1 MVKTWAMKIPLSLC
15 PACDGRMA
23 WPENRGQ
30 REVFARW
37 AGAADWRGED
47 ALEMS
52 RHRGSKS
59 GGWASLC
66 ESPSGGDFGGA
77 RLSSYQMVLSES
89 HAGGDWHK
97 ARMFIHDTGK
107 CESRTGWDSCGAK
120 KLPHST
126 RMSESHGRW
135 DLDLAGMFSDS
146 GVLCESPRRWDSSF
160 EVPEDDGTGLCE
172 SHGTWD
178 SAFFSQGNGRDSL
191 LGAGGRQRSPWVLGC
206 VPPVTMP
213 SP

>member
-1 MVKTWAMKIPLSLC
+1 MKIPLSLC

-23 WPENRGQ
+23 WPEYRGQ
-30 REVFARW
+30 REVFAGW
-37 AGAADWRGED
+37 AGAEDWRGED
-47 ALEMS
+47 GLDMS

-59 GGWASLC
+59 GGGASLC
-66 ESPSGGDFGGA
+66 ESHSSGDFGGV
-77 RLSSYQMVLSES
+77 RLLSYQMILSES

-107 CESRTGWDSCGAK
+107 CEPHGGWDSHGAK
-120 KLPHST
+120 KLPHSA
-126 RMSESHGRW
+126 RRSESHGRW

-146 GVLCESPRRWDSSF
+146 GVLCESRGRWDSCF
-160 EVPEDDGTGLCE
+160 WGPEDDGTGLYK
-172 SHGTWD
+172 SHGAWD
-178 SAFFSQGNGRDSL
+178 SDFFSQESGRDSL
-191 LGAGGRQRSPWVLGC
+191 LGAGDRQRSPWVLGC